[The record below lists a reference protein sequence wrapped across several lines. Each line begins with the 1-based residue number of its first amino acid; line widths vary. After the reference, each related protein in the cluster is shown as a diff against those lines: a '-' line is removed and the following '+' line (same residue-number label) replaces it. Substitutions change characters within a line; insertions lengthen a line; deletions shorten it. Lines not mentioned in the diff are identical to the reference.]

1 LLIKNKDIM
10 SYLIT
15 PKGYK
20 SPLNKTETETGIKKI
35 KDFFQQNLSS
45 ELKLRRTTAP
55 LFVLKGQG
63 INDDLNGIERAVTF
77 PIKELNDA
85 KAEIVHSLAKWKR
98 LTLSDHGIEKGYGIY
113 TDMNAIRADE
123 ELGNLHSLYVD
134 QWDWE
139 LVMDESERNLNFLK
153 DVVTRIYG
161 AIIRTEYMVYEMYP
175 EFKPRLPRTI
185 YFIHAE
191 ELLRMYPGL
200 TTRERED
207 KITKEKGAV
216 FIIGI
221 GCKLSNG
228 EKHDG
233 RAPDYD
239 DWSTLEN
246 GLPGLNGDILIW
258 NEVLD
263 RAFEISSMGI
273 RVNPEI
279 LMKQLL
285 ETGTEN
291 RKDLYF
297 HRRLLN
303 NELPQTIGGGIG
315 QSRLCML
322 FLRKAHIGEI
332 QVSIWPDDM
341 RMEAQKQGID
351 LF

>member
-1 LLIKNKDIM
+1 
-10 SYLIT
+10 
-15 PKGYK
+15 
-20 SPLNKTETETGIKKI
+20 
-35 KDFFQQNLSS
+35 
-45 ELKLRRTTAP
+45 
-55 LFVLKGQG
+55 
-63 INDDLNGIERAVTF
+63 
-77 PIKELNDA
+77 
-85 KAEIVHSLAKWKR
+85 
-98 LTLSDHGIEKGYGIY
+98 
-113 TDMNAIRADE
+113 
-123 ELGNLHSLYVD
+123 
-134 QWDWE
+134 
-139 LVMDESERNLNFLK
+139 MDESERNINFLK
-153 DVVTRIYG
+153 EIVTRIYG

-175 EFKPRLPRTI
+175 EFKPQLPRQI

-191 ELLRMYPGL
+191 ELLQLYPNL
-200 TTRERED
+200 TPRERED

-221 GCKLSNG
+221 GGKLSNG

-273 RVNPEI
+273 RVNPET
-279 LMKQLL
+279 LEKQLK
-285 ETGTEN
+285 ETGAED
-291 RKDLYF
+291 RKSLYF

-303 NELPQTIGGGIG
+303 HELPQTIGGGIG

-332 QVSIWPDDM
+332 QVSIWTDEM
-341 RMEAQKQGID
+341 RVEAQKHGID

>member
-1 LLIKNKDIM
+1 
-10 SYLIT
+10 
-15 PKGYK
+15 
-20 SPLNKTETETGIKKI
+20 
-35 KDFFQQNLSS
+35 
-45 ELKLRRTTAP
+45 
-55 LFVLKGQG
+55 
-63 INDDLNGIERAVTF
+63 
-77 PIKELNDA
+77 
-85 KAEIVHSLAKWKR
+85 
-98 LTLSDHGIEKGYGIY
+98 
-113 TDMNAIRADE
+113 
-123 ELGNLHSLYVD
+123 
-134 QWDWE
+134 
-139 LVMDESERNLNFLK
+139 
-153 DVVTRIYG
+153 
-161 AIIRTEYMVYEMYP
+161 MYP
-175 EFKPRLPRTI
+175 D
-185 YFIHAE
+185 
-191 ELLRMYPGL
+191 L

-239 DWSTLEN
+239 DWSTIEN

-258 NEVLD
+258 NDVLD

-279 LMKQLL
+279 LMKQLK
-285 ETGTEN
+285 ETDTEN
-291 RKDLYF
+291 RKELYF

-303 NELPQTIGGGIG
+303 NELLQTIGGGIG

-332 QVSIWPDDM
+332 QVSIWPDNM
-341 RMEAQKQGID
+341 RAEAQKHGID